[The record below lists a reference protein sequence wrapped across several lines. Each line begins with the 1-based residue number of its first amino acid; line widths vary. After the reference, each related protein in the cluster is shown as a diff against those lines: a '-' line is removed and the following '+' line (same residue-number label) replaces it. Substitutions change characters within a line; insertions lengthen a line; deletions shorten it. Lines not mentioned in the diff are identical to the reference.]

1 LVVIAKRVLD
11 GLGMI
16 DVGRLGLMEEVE
28 LHRLILRYGK
38 SRIRRPRDLNRLT
51 DSIERH
57 GQGAPVATVA
67 GADGQL
73 VLIDGYLRVEA
84 VRRCGKDTV
93 LADIWPCK
101 EDEAIVRVLS
111 RSQERPWEAVEQ
123 AALIEELRG
132 RFGWSLGEIARKLG
146 RDLSWVSRRLAL
158 MEALSDEI
166 LDALCEGKISS
177 WTACRVL
184 APLARAN
191 PEHAELLS
199 RHLISEPLSTREVA
213 SLYGHYQQGNSKQ
226 RERIVAEPG
235 LFIKAMRARGDQLE
249 AQALTEGPEG
259 QWIKDWRVVAAILR
273 RLHKALATVIYA
285 GQGVIERREL
295 LRALGDAL
303 RVLEAIQS
311 DVRRIDEH
319 HLSEN
324 PRSHPGD
331 ERQGAQAPSDQ
342 PPAQCLPQYGQA
354 GVAGTQGGEE
364 GCWDPPQRAGLFAR
378 ARALSSM
385 PG

>member
-1 LVVIAKRVLD
+1 MIEAGRV
-11 GLGMI
+11 
-16 DVGRLGLMEEVE
+16 GLMEEVE

-38 SRIRRPRDLNRLT
+38 SRIRRPRDLHRLT

-57 GQGAPVATVA
+57 GQGAPVGTVA
-67 GADGQL
+67 GEGGQL

-93 LADIWPCK
+93 LADVWPCQ
-101 EDEAIVRVLS
+101 EDEAIVRVLG
-111 RSQERPWEAVEQ
+111 RSQERPWEAIEQ
-123 AALIEELRG
+123 AALIDELRG

-166 LDALCEGKISS
+166 LDALCQGKISS

-191 PEHAELLS
+191 PQHAELLG

-213 SLYGHYQQGNSKQ
+213 ELYGHYQGGNSKQ
-226 RERIVAEPG
+226 RERIVTEPA
-235 LFIKAMRARGDQLE
+235 LFIKAMRARRDQLE
-249 AQALTEGPEG
+249 ARALTEGTEG

-273 RLHKALATVIYA
+273 RLHKTLPTVIYA
-285 GQGVIERREL
+285 GQGVLERRGL
-295 LRALGDAL
+295 LRALGDAKG
-303 RVLEAIQS
+303 VLEAIES
-311 DVRRIDEH
+311 DIRRIDEH

-331 ERQGAQAPSDQ
+331 ERQGGEAPSDQ
-342 PPAQCLPQYGQA
+342 PPAQCLSQYCEA
-354 GVAGTQGGEE
+354 GAAGAEGAEQ
-364 GCWDPPQRAGLFAR
+364 GCWDPPQRAGPFAC